1 MKLPEKKNKFWKSKS
16 TFLKSKN
23 LKEDFP
29 EGTIVLS
36 SRSGERLTRPFLL
49 TEAFPWTPE
58 AWCFRHTSQLWI
70 HGIKSL
76 YCRVLQS
83 LLQRNLKKRSSETQF
98 PQLSLRLSAYLQDIN
113 VGRGQE
119 WCWKVCKASTV
130 LGTSVICPN
139 TDKGTRQT

>member
-1 MKLPEKKNKFWKSKS
+1 MKLPEKINKFWKSKS
-16 TFLKSKN
+16 TFLKTKN

-29 EGTIVLS
+29 EGMIVLS

-49 TEAFPWTPE
+49 TEAFPWTQE

-83 LLQRNLKKRSSETQF
+83 LLQGNLIKRSSGTQF
-98 PQLSLRLSAYLQDIN
+98 PQLRLSAYLQDIN

-119 WCWKVCKASTV
+119 WCWKVWKDSTV
-130 LGTSVICPN
+130 LGTSVIYPN